1 MYLFICITV
10 SIFHPL
16 FQEVF
21 TAIVYPNG
29 NVFVYLEMVKAIKI
43 IVIIKKYKSCEDKEL
58 KLKNFSLRACIPGR
72 PQPHP
77 PTPHCLSKLVLQ
89 NINKTE
95 LINIFGEVELKIRL
109 K

>member
-1 MYLFICITV
+1 
-10 SIFHPL
+10 
-16 FQEVF
+16 
-21 TAIVYPNG
+21 
-29 NVFVYLEMVKAIKI
+29 MVKAIKV

-109 K
+109 KYFKPLTQHLDDDLNNNCPVSFLFCFVI